1 MAERTHGAVEAGI
14 VTVTVRVTRFHPET
28 DRSPGQQDYLVPA
41 GPGMTV
47 LDALVYIKE
56 HLDGSLAYRS
66 SCRMGICGSC
76 GMFISGLPR
85 LACQT
90 QIRALGPVVT
100 VEPLP
105 NYPVVRD
112 VVPDLEPMVTHHT
125 AVRPFIVRG
134 GEEQEHPTAEYLQTP
149 VELDAYLQ
157 FAYCIKCGICLSA
170 CPTLATDPAF
180 AGPQALAQVYRYS
193 ADSRDDGRRARLGA
207 VDIAHGIWRCHLA
220 GACTEACPKGVDPA
234 LAIQLLKRLIVADVL
249 GIGRRRGPAPVAPPD
264 MQAQRR
270 PDIPAAP
277 PATVPGGSGAQKNQP

>member
-1 MAERTHGAVEAGI
+1 MAERAHVAVEAGI

-90 QIRALGPVVT
+90 QIRAPGPVGT
-100 VEPLP
+100 GEPLP
-105 NYPVVRD
+105 HHPVGRG

-134 GEEQEHPTAEYLQTP
+134 GEEQEYPTAEYLQTP

-220 GACTEACPKGVDPA
+220 GACTEACPKGGDPA
-234 LAIQLLKRLIVADVL
+234 PAIQLLKRLIVADVL
-249 GIGRRRGPAPVAPPD
+249 GIGRRHKPATVAPPD
-264 MQAQRR
+264 PRARSR
-270 PDIPAAP
+270 PHTPAAAPPPAAP
-277 PATVPGGSGAQKNQP
+277 RG